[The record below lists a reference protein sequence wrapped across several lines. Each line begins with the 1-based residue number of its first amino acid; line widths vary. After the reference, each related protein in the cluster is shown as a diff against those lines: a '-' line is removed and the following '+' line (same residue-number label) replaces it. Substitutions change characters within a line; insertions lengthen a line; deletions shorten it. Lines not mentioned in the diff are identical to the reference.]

1 MLQGLNKAET
11 AEKYGEEQVLIW
23 RRSYD
28 VPPAPLAKDDP
39 RSPFLDPRYKGV
51 DEKDLPLTEALKKY
65 GGTHSALLERHYF
78 AKP

>member
-1 MLQGLNKAET
+1 
-11 AEKYGEEQVLIW
+11 LIW

-51 DEKDLPLTEALKKY
+51 DEKDLPLTEALKNTVERILPY
-65 GGTHSALLERHYF
+65 WNDTICQALIITTKLLLLLM
-78 AKP
+78 AIVCAAL